1 MVHDFGILPVRL
13 RIENVGVVHVVLK
26 HRQPSKMFDNLDEA
40 TIVST
45 QEGF

>member
-26 HRQPSKMFDNLDEA
+26 HRQPSKKAFDSACLSEK
-40 TIVST
+40 TPRVR
-45 QEGF
+45 